1 MKRFAA
7 LISLLAAAVVLPA
20 QNIKVNVQ
28 NLVGL
33 DENFNVTFSI
43 EGSGSVTDF
52 EWSPGSDFQLVWGP
66 SVSTS
71 SSFRSVNGVSSMTTQ
86 KSWTYVLKPLKTGT
100 FAIASASAKVDGSPV
115 HSAVTNVQV
124 IANGAGGAA
133 SGGNSSSSSRQPGP
147 SVQSQ
152 SPSSIQQQVSGDD
165 IFLRLAVGKRT
176 AVVGEPITVTLKL
189 YSRVQI
195 TGFDDLKLPVFNG
208 FWSQELDSITQLNFQ
223 RESYN
228 DMLYSAAVIRNYVI
242 IPQKSGTLTIDP
254 AELVCLVA
262 VHNTSY
268 GNSIFDSLFDDYSE
282 VRRRLTTP
290 LVNIEVSPLPAGAP
304 VSFSGAVG
312 SYKMKAS
319 LTKDEIKANDAS
331 TLRITVSGTGNL
343 SLLDAPEVSF
353 PLDFEAYDVETSTKA
368 SRGGTNGEKTF
379 EIPFIAR
386 SEGEYTIDPIEF
398 SYFDTSTKRYVTLRS
413 EPLPIK
419 VLRSSG
425 VQTLSTGS
433 DAVPSAPVQNE
444 VQSLGEDIRFIAT
457 SAPGLIP
464 AGKFIVT
471 RGWFWGLLAGM
482 VLAALAFLLIRRI
495 VLGKRADVQGTRTR
509 QATKMALRRLSL
521 AKSYL
526 GKDQRSEFYTEL
538 HSALTGFAADRLSLD
553 MTDMSRENIA
563 SELSSRGVSEDSVAE
578 FTSLLDECEFARYAP
593 SAESEAMKTHYDKA
607 VNVIS
612 SIASNIR
619 KGRKGSAA
627 LMLIPLMM
635 LGGATLHAEEPA
647 DPWAAGIAAYQ
658 EGRFE
663 DALEQWNSI
672 LETGKESSLLHYNIG
687 NAHWRLGD
695 KAEAILGYERA
706 LALDPSFEDARD
718 NLAYANARITD
729 SFTPDSEFFL
739 VTFFRKC
746 CYLLPSDTWAWL
758 AAGFLALA
766 LVLLLLFFTSG
777 KRGWKIGG
785 FFGGILAIVLF
796 ALTLYF
802 AIWQH
807 SDYSGKDYGIV
818 TPPVISVKSS
828 PSADSQDLFLLH
840 EGTKV
845 RYLGGSVEGWSE
857 ISVPDGRKGWI
868 QSSDSEV
875 I

>member
-7 LISLLAAAVVLPA
+7 LVSLLIAAVALPA
-20 QNIKVNVQ
+20 QTIKVNVQ

-33 DENFNVTFSI
+33 DENFNVTFSV
-43 EGSGSVTDF
+43 EGSGNVTDF

-124 IANGAGGAA
+124 IANGA
-133 SGGNSSSSSRQPGP
+133 SGSSGNSSSSSQQGGRP
-147 SVQSQ
+147 SIQSQ
-152 SPSSIQQQVSGDD
+152 GSANPQSQVSSDD
-165 IFLRLAVGKRT
+165 IFLRLAVGKRS
-176 AVVGEPITVTLKL
+176 AVVGEPINVTLKL

-208 FWSQELDSITQLNFQ
+208 FWSQELDNITQLNFQ

-304 VSFSGAVG
+304 ASFSGAVG

-331 TLRITVSGTGNL
+331 TLKITVSGNGNL

-353 PLDFEAYDVETSTKA
+353 PLDFEAYDVESTSKT
-368 SRGGTNGEKTF
+368 SRGGTSGEKTF

-386 SEGEYTIDPIEF
+386 SEGEYTIGPIEF
-398 SYFDTSTKRYVTLRS
+398 SYYDTATKRYETLRS
-413 EPLPIK
+413 EPLPIT
-419 VLRSSG
+419 VLRGSG
-425 VQTLSTGS
+425 QAALSGGS
-433 DAVPSAPVQNE
+433 DTAPSTPVQNE

-482 VLAALAFLLIRRI
+482 VLASLAFLLIRRI
-495 VLGKRADVQGTRTR
+495 VLGKRADVQATRSR
-509 QATKMALRRLSL
+509 QATKMALKRLSL

-526 GKDQRSEFYTEL
+526 SKNQRSEFYTEL
-538 HSALTGFAADRLSLD
+538 HSALNGFAADRLSLD
-553 MTDMSRENIA
+553 MTDMSKDNIA
-563 SELSSRGVSEDSVAE
+563 AELASRGVSEESVAE
-578 FTSLLDECEFARYAP
+578 FTALLDACEFARYAP
-593 SAESEAMKTHYDKA
+593 SGESEEMKSHYDKA

-612 SIASNIR
+612 SIATNIR

-627 LMLIPLMM
+627 LMLIPLM
-635 LGGATLHAEEPA
+635 LFGGVNLQAQEPA
-647 DPWAAGIAAYQ
+647 DLWASGIAAYQ
-658 EGRFE
+658 EGRYA
-663 DALEQWNSI
+663 DALDAWNSI
-672 LETGKESSLLHYNIG
+672 LASGEESSLLHYNIG

-706 LALDPSFEDARD
+706 LALDPSFDDARD

-729 SFTPDSEFFL
+729 SFNPDSEFFL

-758 AAGFLALA
+758 AAVALALA
-766 LVLLLLFFTSG
+766 LALLVVFLTSG
-777 KRGWKIGG
+777 RRGWKIGG
-785 FFGGILAIVLF
+785 FFGGILALLLF

-802 AIWQH
+802 ALWQH
-807 SDYSGKDYGIV
+807 SDYSGKDYGIIM
-818 TPPVISVKSS
+818 PPVISVKSS
-828 PSADSQDLFLLH
+828 PAADSQDLFLLH

-845 RYLGGSVEGWSE
+845 KYLGGSVDGWSE
-857 ISVPDGRKGWI
+857 ISIPDGRKGWI
-868 QSSDSEV
+868 QTSDSEV